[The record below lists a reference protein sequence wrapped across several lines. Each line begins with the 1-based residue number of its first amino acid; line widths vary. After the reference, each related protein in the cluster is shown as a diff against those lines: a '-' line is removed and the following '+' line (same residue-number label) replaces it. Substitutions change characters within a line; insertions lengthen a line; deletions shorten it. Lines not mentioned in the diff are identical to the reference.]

1 MNEKEKNKDIV
12 HSYEQRLLTIKDELK
27 LAEKDNSLL
36 KKSNSF
42 LEKRVVKREKGS
54 QFDESLKNEMK
65 KLLGISIE
73 LTADIMN
80 FAKGEKVMLPL
91 FKTCKLCVNQ
101 FSTGNSILRRNIK
114 S

>member
-1 MNEKEKNKDIV
+1 MAEQYAKEREFLEKRYMNEKEKNKDLV
-12 HSYEQRLLTIKDELK
+12 HSYEQRMLVLKDELK
-27 LAEKDNSLL
+27 LAEKDISLL

-73 LTADIMN
+73 LTCDIMS
-80 FAKGEKVMLPL
+80 FAKGEKVMMPL
-91 FKTCKLCVNQ
+91 FKTC
-101 FSTGNSILRRNIK
+101 T
-114 S
+114 